1 MQCSPDGR
9 YTSNMERDDLTRLRH
24 ALTQTWNFAP
34 APSQNLTETE
44 LIDLLQRKVEFL
56 LKHDYQ
62 RLLSGLYILDIA
74 ETKMAE
80 ANALESAGE
89 TARLLAEA
97 ILEREI
103 EKMESRKKYR
113 REGSLDVPFD
123 VNTNDLAGPDDP
135 SG

>member
-1 MQCSPDGR
+1 
-9 YTSNMERDDLTRLRH
+9 MEHDDLTRLRH

-34 APSQNLTETE
+34 VPSQDLTEAE
-44 LIDLLQRKVEFL
+44 LTDLLQRKVEFL

-62 RLLSGLYILDIA
+62 RLLSGLYILDIT
-74 ETKMAE
+74 ETKLTE
-80 ANALESAGE
+80 ANARKSTGE

-113 REGSLDVPFD
+113 REGSLDVPFE
-123 VNTNDLAGPDDP
+123 VNTNDLAGPDSP
-135 SG
+135 SR